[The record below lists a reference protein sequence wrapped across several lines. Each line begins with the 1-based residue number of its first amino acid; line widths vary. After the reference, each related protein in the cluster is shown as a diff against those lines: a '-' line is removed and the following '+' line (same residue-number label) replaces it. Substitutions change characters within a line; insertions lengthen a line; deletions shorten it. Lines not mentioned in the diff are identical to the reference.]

1 MRRTLIA
8 TLVISC
14 GLLSSLPS
22 AVASNKPGAACKRV
36 DEVVQS
42 GSQKLI
48 CQQSNKRLIWVTST
62 DVTTYAFG
70 PAGRIAYR
78 YINGKQERQS
88 RFGDWLKS
96 DSRKSKS
103 VDPIRAAAYR
113 SIRALPVDPQ
123 HKNISFDYII
133 RPSYPNEV
141 AAIIKAQSTEFAKR
155 LSPIIDKKVTI
166 KLILVTEK
174 DQGYINSELPK
185 IVPMENWQGA
195 LGNIKD
201 YDTLEKFYSR
211 SGTGGGTASFLPE
224 LGYGYYIGHTSSL
237 AKLNTFWPEI
247 APHEMT
253 HILQGIFTNGFN
265 GSYPEGDPRAKWHG
279 HFIEGSANT
288 FGMALGFD
296 QLGWYSDEMDLLLRN
311 TMRAFKSEY
320 PMKNVN
326 DALALINAIE
336 KRQTQAQGEL
346 SYAAGQFV
354 WEYFV
359 GKYGAEKYIEF
370 LRNIS
375 KTDSFSQNIKT
386 TIKIDKSEFYRG
398 AAEYLLASW
407 KRLG

>member
-8 TLVISC
+8 TLIISC
-14 GLLSSLPS
+14 GLLSSLPL
-22 AVASNKPGAACKRV
+22 AAAANTPGAECKRAN
-36 DEVVQS
+36 EVVQS

-48 CQQSNKRLIWVTST
+48 CQQSNKRLIWVASQ

-78 YINGKQERQS
+78 YVNGKQERQS
-88 RFGDWLKS
+88 SFGDWLKS
-96 DSRKSKS
+96 DSRKPKS
-103 VDPIRAAAYR
+103 VDPIRTAAYR
-113 SIRALPVDPQ
+113 SMRALPVDPQ

-133 RPSYPNEV
+133 RPSYPTEV
-141 AAIIKAQSTEFAKR
+141 AAIIKAQSVEFAKR
-155 LSPIIDKKVTI
+155 LSPMLNQKTTI
-166 KLILVTEK
+166 KLILITEK
-174 DQGYINSELPK
+174 DQSFINSDLST
-185 IVPMENWQGA
+185 IVPMQHWQGA

-253 HILQGIFTNGFN
+253 HVMQGLLANGFD
-265 GSYPEGDPRAKWHG
+265 SRFPEGDPRAKWHG
-279 HFIEGSANT
+279 HLIEGSANT

-311 TMRAFKSEY
+311 VIRAYKSKY

-326 DALALINAIE
+326 DALALVNDIE
-336 KRQTQAQGEL
+336 KRQTQAQAEL

-359 GKYGAEKYIEF
+359 GKYGADKYIEL
-370 LRNIS
+370 LRNIP
-375 KTDSFSQNIKT
+375 KTDNFSQNVKA

-407 KRLG
+407 KRLS